1 MEICVETYVEELSG
15 EKRLINV
22 AYLVMVALD
31 EHEHP
36 TPVPPLIP
44 RTPEEQREWE
54 AGRERTR
61 LRKQRRAQ

>member
-1 MEICVETYVEELSG
+1 MEELSG

-31 EHEHP
+31 GDERP
-36 TPVPPLIP
+36 TPVPPLVP
-44 RTPEEQREWE
+44 RPPEEQREGE

>member
-1 MEICVETYVEELSG
+1 
-15 EKRLINV
+15 
-22 AYLVMVALD
+22 MVALD